1 MSKASRA
8 TAVAGAL
15 LMLAGAFGGALAS
28 SHREAPF
35 TKDQPPIDLTDL
47 YAWRTAGST
56 VTMVMN
62 AWPFEE
68 PAGGPLFFGFQDRAR
83 YEFNIDQDGDGFK
96 NISYRFVFTTHV
108 RNGGTILY
116 NTGAVTSP
124 TDPDLNVYQ
133 TYDVSRVNWEK
144 TPVTSTLVG
153 NDLPVPAVNVGPRST
168 PNYPN
173 TAAAAVRNLS
183 NGRKVFAGQRDDP
196 FFVDLGAI
204 FDLIKIRD
212 PGVDT
217 LKGFNV
223 QTIALQVP
231 IADLRDTDDPVVGIW
246 ATTSMPS
253 TRALEED
260 GDVIFTGPYV
270 QTSRLGNPLVNEV
283 VIPIGKKDRFNA
295 SLPHRDAQ
303 FATHVLNSELAKRI
317 NQLYP
322 GVFNAPETNRQDL
335 VQVFLTGIAGLNRP
349 KGTPCA
355 AEHETTC
362 RRPSEMLRLNTSI
375 PPCTADSLTD
385 TAGTCSRLGVIDGD
399 KAGFPNG
406 RRPGDDVV
414 DISER
419 VVGGELLGNAA
430 AKNLTDNVDRNDKAF
445 KTTFPYIAV
454 PHQGYRHSHHPIGG
468 A

>member
-1 MSKASRA
+1 
-8 TAVAGAL
+8 
-15 LMLAGAFGGALAS
+15 MLAGAFGGALAS

-47 YAWRTAGST
+47 YAWRTAGNT

-83 YEFNIDQDGDGFK
+83 YEFNIDTDGNGFK
-96 NISYRFVFTTHV
+96 NWSYRFIFTTHV
-108 RNGGTILY
+108 RDGGTFLY

-133 TYDVSRVNWEK
+133 TYDVYRVNWQR
-144 TPVTSTLVG
+144 TPVTATRIG
-153 NDLPVPAVNVGPRST
+153 NDLPVPPVNVGPRST
-168 PNYPN
+168 PSYN
-173 TAAAAVRNLS
+173 TTTQAGVRNVS
-183 NGRKVFAGQRDDP
+183 GGGKVFAGQRDDP

-217 LKGFNV
+217 LKGYNV
-223 QTIALQVP
+223 QTIALQLP
-231 IADLRDTDDPVVGIW
+231 ISEVKHTDPVIGIW
-246 ATTSMPS
+246 ATTAMPS

-260 GDVIFTGPYV
+260 GDVVYNGPYV
-270 QTSRLGNPLVNEV
+270 FTSRLGNPLVNEV
-283 VIPIGKKDRFNA
+283 VIPTGKKDRFNA
-295 SLPHRDAQ
+295 SFPHRDAQ
-303 FATHVLNSELAKRI
+303 FLTHVVNSELAKRL

-349 KGTPCA
+349 QGTLCA
-355 AEHETTC
+355 AEHETSC

-375 PPCTADSLTD
+375 APCTADSLTD
-385 TAGTCSRLGVIDGD
+385 LAGKCSRLGVIGGD
-399 KAGFPNG
+399 KAGYPNG
-406 RRPGDDVV
+406 RRPTDDVV

-445 KTTFPYIAV
+445 RTTFPYLAV
-454 PHQGYRHSHHPIGG
+454 AHQGYRHSHHPIGG